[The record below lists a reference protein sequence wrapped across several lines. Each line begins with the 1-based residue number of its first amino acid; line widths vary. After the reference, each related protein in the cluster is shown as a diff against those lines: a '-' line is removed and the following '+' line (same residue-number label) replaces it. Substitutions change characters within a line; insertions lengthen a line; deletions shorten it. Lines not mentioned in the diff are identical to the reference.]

1 MNMANYR
8 FTYPSS
14 REANDIALDDLDR
27 CLDSE
32 HVEGA
37 LRHAI
42 SLCVSEAFTNAAV
55 HGNAENQ
62 AKKVSLGIEVNE
74 RQVIADITD
83 EGSGGMRRIGS
94 KKPAAVQ
101 DEGGRGIDLI
111 RHFADACFF
120 EETESGALRVTIH
133 FQRSD
138 KKEYTT

>member
-1 MNMANYR
+1 MANYE

-14 REANDIALDDLDR
+14 RQANDIALDDLDR
-27 CLDSE
+27 CLDAE

-37 LRHAI
+37 IRHAI
-42 SLCVSEAFTNAAV
+42 SLCVSEAFTNAVV
-55 HGNAENQ
+55 HGNTESPT
-62 AKKVSLGIEVNE
+62 KKVLLTIEVNE
-74 RQVIADITD
+74 REVIADITD
-83 EGSGGMRRIGS
+83 QGSGGMRRISS

-111 RHFADACFF
+111 RHFADACYFK
-120 EETESGALRVTIH
+120 ETESGALRVSIH